1 MNRIKGADSAVADAV
16 EAIPWLRNLM
26 EQTNNRFSQRGGN
39 NRYTMAVAP
48 MNAPTIVKHTISQ
61 FDMRLLKATLIH
73 SSRLITDLSIMVR
86 VSKITLFLTVHC
98 SGVMVVVILVS
109 VVVVLSK
116 AIKNTFDARS

>member
-1 MNRIKGADSAVADAV
+1 
-16 EAIPWLRNLM
+16 
-26 EQTNNRFSQRGGN
+26 
-39 NRYTMAVAP
+39 
-48 MNAPTIVKHTISQ
+48 
-61 FDMRLLKATLIH
+61 MRLLKATLIH

>member
-26 EQTNNRFSQRGGN
+26 EQTNNRFSQRRGN

-48 MNAPTIVKHTISQ
+48 MNAPTIVKQSQ
-61 FDMRLLKATLIH
+61 FDMRLLKTTLIH

-86 VSKITLFLTVHC
+86 VSKITLFLQWSDGGGDT
-98 SGVMVVVILVS
+98 GVGGGS
-109 VVVVLSK
+109 VVESDQK
-116 AIKNTFDARS
+116 YI

>member
-1 MNRIKGADSAVADAV
+1 
-16 EAIPWLRNLM
+16 
-26 EQTNNRFSQRGGN
+26 
-39 NRYTMAVAP
+39 
-48 MNAPTIVKHTISQ
+48 
-61 FDMRLLKATLIH
+61 MRLLKATLIH

-86 VSKITLFLTVHC
+86 VSKIMLFLTVHH